1 MAELKK
7 YEKYL
12 VGVNAETTDLTKG
25 TIVAFVDG
33 QKVKIA
39 NNSNKLLITG
49 VVLDNERTITGN
61 TPSGDACDVLIEG
74 ETVVYTSTDVSA
86 GDLLVIDNG
95 KVKPLTFGTGDLHI
109 EKVFAVALE
118 DVAGVN
124 KPVNVRIL
132 NDLVSIT

>member
-7 YEKYL
+7 LEKFI
-12 VGVNAETTDLTKG
+12 VGVNDETTALTKG

-33 QKVKIA
+33 DKVKIA
-39 NNSNKLLITG
+39 NNSNKLYVTG
-49 VVLDNERTITGN
+49 VVLENERTINGD
-61 TPSGDACDVLIEG
+61 TPPNDACDVLIEG
-74 ETVVYTSTDVSA
+74 VAQVYTSTDVNA

-95 KVKPLTFGTGDLHI
+95 KVKPLVIGTGSLHL
-109 EKVFAVALE
+109 EKVFAIALE
-118 DVAGVN
+118 DVSGAN

>member
-12 VGVNAETTDLTKG
+12 VGVNSETTTLTKG
-25 TIVAFVDG
+25 TVVAFVDELN
-33 QKVKIA
+33 VKIA
-39 NNSNKLLITG
+39 NDTNKLNITG
-49 VVLDNERTITGN
+49 IVLDNERTIDGN
-61 TPSGDACDVLIEG
+61 TPTGDACDVLIEG
-74 ETVVYTSTDVSA
+74 VAQVYASTDVSA

-95 KVKPLTFGTGDLHI
+95 KVKPLVIGTGDLYL
-109 EKVFAVALE
+109 EKVFAIALE
-118 DVAGVN
+118 NAETN